1 VISSVYDKDQEAFRA
16 TVRSFFVND
25 VLPVYPEWEEA
36 GYPGRMLF
44 ERAGELGLLGL
55 QVPEEFGGVGNAS
68 FKYNAIISEEM
79 QAARMALGGLRLHTD
94 IVTPYLV
101 RAGSPE
107 QKAQWLPRMVTGEVI
122 SAIGMSEP
130 EAGSDLRAIRTRARR
145 EGDVFVVDGAKT
157 FISNGSIAD
166 LVVTVVRT
174 GNEGGH
180 TDHSL
185 LLVPTDLP
193 GFRVGRRL
201 SKIGLKAQDT
211 AELFYD
217 QVRVPAEN
225 LLGEEGR
232 AFEYLTANLAQER
245 LSLAINAQGAAET
258 ALAITLEYVQD
269 RKVFGATVGSFQNSK
284 FVLASCKVEIEAGRA
299 LVNAALEA
307 TDDGS
312 LTPTDA
318 ATVKLYCSEM
328 QGAVIDRC
336 LQLFGGY
343 GFMTEFPIAKL
354 YQDARVSRIYGGS
367 SEVMRIIVAKSLGL

>member
-145 EGDVFVVDGAKT
+145 EGEDLHLKRVD
-157 FISNGSIAD
+157 SRS
-166 LVVTVVRT
+166 
-174 GNEGGH
+174 
-180 TDHSL
+180 
-185 LLVPTDLP
+185 
-193 GFRVGRRL
+193 RRHR
-201 SKIGLKAQDT
+201 G
-211 AELFYD
+211 
-217 QVRVPAEN
+217 PH
-225 LLGEEGR
+225 G
-232 AFEYLTANLAQER
+232 
-245 LSLAINAQGAAET
+245 
-258 ALAITLEYVQD
+258 
-269 RKVFGATVGSFQNSK
+269 
-284 FVLASCKVEIEAGRA
+284 
-299 LVNAALEA
+299 
-307 TDDGS
+307 
-312 LTPTDA
+312 
-318 ATVKLYCSEM
+318 
-328 QGAVIDRC
+328 
-336 LQLFGGY
+336 
-343 GFMTEFPIAKL
+343 
-354 YQDARVSRIYGGS
+354 
-367 SEVMRIIVAKSLGL
+367 